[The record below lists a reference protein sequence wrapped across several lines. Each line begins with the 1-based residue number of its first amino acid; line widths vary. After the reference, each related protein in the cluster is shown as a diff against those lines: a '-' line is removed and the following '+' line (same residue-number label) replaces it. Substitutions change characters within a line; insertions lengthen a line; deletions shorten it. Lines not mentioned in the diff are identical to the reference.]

1 MTNSSDSGQVAA
13 FKALHVPGD
22 PLVLFNI
29 WDAGSAKAVAGAGA
43 KAIATGSYGV
53 AEAQGFAD
61 GEAFGLDDA
70 LVNLRRIVGVTELPV
85 TLDLESGYGASADA
99 VGRSV
104 AAARAAGAAGI
115 NLEDRMPGVAE
126 LTPLAEQS
134 ARIAAA
140 AASGLFVNARC
151 DAFRGQPADTHGPEL
166 VAAVLERAR
175 AYAAAGASG
184 LFVPFTTNRT
194 CIAAICEGSPLPVN
208 ILWTPAAAGGF
219 SGVAELAELGVARIS
234 HGHRPWAAA
243 MVWLAEAAKA
253 VFDGAAPPYDD

>member
-1 MTNSSDSGQVAA
+1 MIDQVAV

-43 KAIATGSYGV
+43 KAIATGSFGV

-61 GEAFGLDDA
+61 GEAFELEDA
-70 LVNLRRIVGVTELPV
+70 LVNLRRILGVTDLPV
-85 TLDLESGYGASADA
+85 TLDMESGYGATAEA
-99 VGRSV
+99 VRHSV
-104 AAARAAGAAGI
+104 ASARAAGAAGI
-115 NLEDRMPGVAE
+115 NLEDRMPSLAA
-126 LTPLAEQS
+126 LTPVAEQS

-175 AYAAAGASG
+175 AYADAGAGG
-184 LFVPFTTNRT
+184 LFVPFLTNRT
-194 CIAAICEGSPLPVN
+194 CIAAICEASPLPVN
-208 ILWTPAAAGGF
+208 ILWTPASAGGF
-219 SGVAELAELGVARIS
+219 GTCAELAELGVARIS

-243 MVWLAEAAKA
+243 MAWLGQAARGVLA
-253 VFDGAAPPYDD
+253 GGPPPYD